1 MEICRY
7 FDVFRAKTSSDRS
20 TEGNIK
26 YVQLVR
32 REKTL
37 IAGVALFIIL
47 AGVGAWT
54 ILYQTLP
61 GGVWH
66 RNRLTGATCYIT
78 VHCWTQGKD
87 PFGKGLKLPT
97 DPFGKVEETS
107 P

>member
-1 MEICRY
+1 MSNW
-7 FDVFRAKTSSDRS
+7 SS
-20 TEGNIK
+20 EK
-26 YVQLVR
+26 
-32 REKTL
+32 KTL

-78 VHCWTQGKD
+78 VHCWRQGKD